1 MQVRRMARQAL
12 FVTTAT
18 AVMATVAGLSAGTA
32 SATSLTA
39 NSPAG
44 ASAVTRPA
52 NCEGQS
58 DFFVLDHTSASGVYW
73 YRGNLGDWYV
83 TNLYMGRSFNRICI

>member
-1 MQVRRMARQAL
+1 MQVRRSARQAL
-12 FVTTAT
+12 FVTAAT
-18 AVMATVAGLSAGTA
+18 AVMATVAGLSSGTA
-32 SATSLTA
+32 FAASLTA

-44 ASAVTRPA
+44 TSAVNRPA

-58 DFFVLDHTSASGVYW
+58 DSFVLDHTSESGVYW

-83 TNLYMGRSFNRICI
+83 TNIYMGRSFNRICI